1 MTRALFFGV
10 FALLS
15 AVVFAVPTAD
25 QEQIS
30 IGDIVNALGLG
41 FVKSININ
49 ITVSMIHPKNHI
61 DCRLTTDLQQL
72 PSLVTNLIEY
82 VWLFVVD
89 LAAHLGEYLLSVNV
103 TSKSCLDDAISLLR
117 EGKYQYRTPFPSN

>member
-15 AVVFAVPTAD
+15 AAVFGVPTAD

-41 FVKSININ
+41 FVESININ
-49 ITVSMIHPKNHI
+49 ITVSMIHPK
-61 DCRLTTDLQQL
+61 TTLIAAL
-72 PSLVTNLIEY
+72 PQTYNSFPPLPLI
-82 VWLFVVD
+82 
-89 LAAHLGEYLLSVNV
+89 
-103 TSKSCLDDAISLLR
+103 
-117 EGKYQYRTPFPSN
+117 